1 MNLTKFKI
9 GTLIRKL
16 IIEDEQINKLIGEN
30 IFPLIAP
37 EDTQGAFIIYKR
49 DEYSKSYTK
58 DGIYRENC
66 VIYITVVS
74 DTYDEA
80 QKIAIMINDLLEGYG
95 QTFKIKLTD
104 STEDYEDNKFIQV
117 LQFTIN

>member
-16 IIEDEQINKLIGEN
+16 IIEDEQINTLIGEN

-37 EDTQGAFIIYKR
+37 EDTQGSFIIYKR
-49 DEYSKSYTK
+49 DEYSKNYTK